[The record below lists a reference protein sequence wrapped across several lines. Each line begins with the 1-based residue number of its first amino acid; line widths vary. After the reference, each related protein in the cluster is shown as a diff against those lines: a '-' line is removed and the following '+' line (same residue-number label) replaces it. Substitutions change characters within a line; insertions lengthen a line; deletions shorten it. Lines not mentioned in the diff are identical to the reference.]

1 MKKGG
6 QAHEHRNDG
15 GVYRSGGMERRIHS
29 GIYWR
34 AVPEPEAE
42 ERFKEEKEPVFKRH
56 KESDRRKICMM
67 LEEAN
72 KRLKKTQINEEQL
85 WGLNSLYLL
94 LDLQKDDFCKIVDT
108 VGVET
113 LLGKQ
118 NHYDRLLKAED
129 ELISKERYLRAKS
142 RLQELESEQEAL
154 NQILNNY
161 NPFE

>member
-1 MKKGG
+1 
-6 QAHEHRNDG
+6 
-15 GVYRSGGMERRIHS
+15 
-29 GIYWR
+29 
-34 AVPEPEAE
+34 
-42 ERFKEEKEPVFKRH
+42 
-56 KESDRRKICMM
+56 MM